1 MWQQTYVLFGQGVGV
16 SAAIAS
22 LPILTVLLMLGL
34 WRKPAW
40 MAGLCGL
47 LTSLVVALVCYR
59 MPASLAFSAAAYGAA
74 FGVFPICW
82 IVFWAIVLFRV
93 TSVTGQFDI
102 IRESIGQLTSDAP
115 LQALLI
121 AFAFG
126 AFIEG
131 AAGFGTP
138 VAIAAAMLTGLGF
151 SPFRASAICLLANT
165 APVAFGSIGTPL
177 LTLAATTG
185 LPLNKLSM
193 AVAAICAPVA
203 LIVPAYMMLAMG
215 GSKVLRAAL
224 LPCAVTGLIFGV
236 AQFLIATYVGPQ
248 LTDILASIFAMLALF
263 IICRRRKSNQL
274 SPEMEATF
282 RGTPEALTRAADG
295 RDTRVLPTRE
305 IVVAWIP
312 YAFLVIFVLLWGF
325 KPMQRLL
332 ALGTFNTNWP
342 LLHDRILR
350 TVPVVQRA
358 QPYHAPF
365 LLNVLSASG
374 TSCMGA
380 VVCSALFLRVSLSTF
395 LGVIVATCK
404 QLLLPITTIVSVLAM
419 AFLMNYS
426 GSTATLGLA
435 FASSGAAFPFFSALL
450 GWVGVFLTG
459 SDTSANALFGS
470 LQVVTAQKL
479 GLSTV
484 LMSAANSSGGV
495 VGKMISLQSIAVAS
509 AASGM
514 DSADQTRLFR
524 FTLKHSA
531 LLVLMV
537 GGIALLYSHYLNI

>member
-1 MWQQTYVLFGQGVGV
+1 M
-16 SAAIAS
+16 
-22 LPILTVLLMLGL
+22 
-34 WRKPAW
+34 
-40 MAGLCGL
+40 
-47 LTSLVVALVCYR
+47 
-59 MPASLAFSAAAYGAA
+59 
-74 FGVFPICW
+74 
-82 IVFWAIVLFRV
+82 
-93 TSVTGQFDI
+93 
-102 IRESIGQLTSDAP
+102 
-115 LQALLI
+115 
-121 AFAFG
+121 
-126 AFIEG
+126 
-131 AAGFGTP
+131 
-138 VAIAAAMLTGLGF
+138 
-151 SPFRASAICLLANT
+151 
-165 APVAFGSIGTPL
+165 
-177 LTLAATTG
+177 
-185 LPLNKLSM
+185 
-193 AVAAICAPVA
+193 
-203 LIVPAYMMLAMG
+203 
-215 GSKVLRAAL
+215 

-236 AQFLIATYVGPQ
+236 AQFLVATYVGPQ

-263 IICRRRKSNQL
+263 VICRRRKSNQL
-274 SPEMEATF
+274 SPEMEAMF

-295 RDTRVLPTRE
+295 QDTRVLSTRE

-312 YAFLVIFVLLWGF
+312 YAFLVLFVLLWGLG
-325 KPMQRLL
+325 PMQRLL
-332 ALGTFNTNWP
+332 ALGTWNMNWP
-342 LLHDRILR
+342 LLHDRVLR

-365 LLNVLSASG
+365 TLNILSASG

-380 VVCSALFLRVSLSTF
+380 VLCSAFFLRVSLSTF
-395 LGVIVATCK
+395 VGVIVATCK

-479 GLSTV
+479 GLSAV

-514 DSADQTRLFR
+514 DSSGQTKLFR

-537 GGIALLYSHYLNI
+537 GGIALLYSHYLKI

>member
-1 MWQQTYVLFGQGVGV
+1 MWQQKYLLFGQGVGG

-22 LPILTVLLMLGL
+22 LPILTVLIILGL

-47 LTSLVVALVCYR
+47 LASFIVALGCYH
-59 MPASLAFSAAAYGAA
+59 MPPSLALGAAGYGAA
-74 FGVFPICW
+74 FGLFPICW
-82 IVFWAIVLFRV
+82 IVFWAIVLFRL
-93 TSVTGQFDI
+93 TTVTGQFDV
-102 IRESIGQLTSDAP
+102 IRESVGQLTSDAP
-115 LQALLI
+115 SQALLI

-185 LPLNKLSM
+185 LPVNKLSM

-203 LIVPAYMMLAMG
+203 LIIPAYMVLVMG
-215 GSKVLRAAL
+215 GRKVLRASW
-224 LPCAVTGLIFGV
+224 LPCVVTGLIFSV
-236 AQFLIATYVGPQ
+236 SQYLIATYVGPQ

-263 IICRRRKSNQL
+263 VICRVRKSNHL
-274 SPEMEATF
+274 SAEMEAAF
-282 RGTPEALTRAADG
+282 RGSAEAVASPAEGEHRKLS
-295 RDTRVLPTRE
+295 TRE
-305 IVVAWIP
+305 IVVAWMP
-312 YAFLVIFVLLWGF
+312 YVFLVIFVLLWSF
-325 KPMQRLL
+325 PPVQRLL
-332 ALGTFNTNWP
+332 ASGTLHINWP
-342 LLHDRILR
+342 LLHDQILR
-350 TVPVVQRA
+350 TAPVVAHA

-365 LLNVLSASG
+365 ILNLLSASG

-380 VVCSALFLRVSLSTF
+380 VLCSALFLRVPLSVF
-395 LGVIVATCK
+395 GAVVAATAK

-435 FASSGAAFPFFSALL
+435 FAATGSTFPFFSALL

-470 LQVVTAQKL
+470 LQVVTAEKL
-479 GLSTV
+479 GLSVV
-484 LMSAANSSGGV
+484 LMSAVNSSGGV

-509 AASGM
+509 AASGVEG
-514 DSADQTRLFR
+514 AGQVKLFR
-524 FTLKHSA
+524 FTLLHSA
-531 LLVLMV
+531 LLVTII
-537 GGIALLYSHYLNI
+537 GFIALIYNHFFHL